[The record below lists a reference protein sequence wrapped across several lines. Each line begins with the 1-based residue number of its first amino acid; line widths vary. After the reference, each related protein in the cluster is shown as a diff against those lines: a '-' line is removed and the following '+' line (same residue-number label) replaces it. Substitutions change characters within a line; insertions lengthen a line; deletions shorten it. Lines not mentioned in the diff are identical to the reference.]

1 MLEDLRI
8 KNFALID
15 SAGLDFK
22 NGFTVLSGKTVPE
35 NHS

>member
-22 NGFTVLSGKTVPE
+22 NGFTVVPE